1 MIDLKEIFFDCVS
14 CSDEYEWFEFKS
26 NHVSPDDIG
35 TYISALSNSAAMLG
49 REDSYVFFGVDD
61 KTHEIKGTTFNQN
74 ESVNGNEP
82 LQHYL
87 ARQLSPSVAFY
98 FEEMKI
104 EGKRIVAL
112 VIPTA
117 QTVPTGY
124 QDIRYIRIGSSRE
137 KLSKYPQREAKL
149 FSVLTFGMPSIL
161 TIESKRQQLTFNQLF
176 GYYGSKGLKLR
187 DVGRLRRILILG
199 TKMENITSLPSFSPT
214 IPKCRSGWRYS
225 PARPRHRNFI
235 PSVNSDISA
244 FSILWMKFLDME
256 TSSISFRPMRG
267 IESSKGRKSGFSTWM
282 PSVKQSSMPSFIING

>member
-104 EGKRIVAL
+104 RA
-112 VIPTA
+112 
-117 QTVPTGY
+117 
-124 QDIRYIRIGSSRE
+124 SSKE
-137 KLSKYPQREAKL
+137 DP
-149 FSVLTFGMPSIL
+149 
-161 TIESKRQQLTFNQLF
+161 
-176 GYYGSKGLKLR
+176 
-187 DVGRLRRILILG
+187 
-199 TKMENITSLPSFSPT
+199 
-214 IPKCRSGWRYS
+214 
-225 PARPRHRNFI
+225 
-235 PSVNSDISA
+235 
-244 FSILWMKFLDME
+244 
-256 TSSISFRPMRG
+256 
-267 IESSKGRKSGFSTWM
+267 ESSC
-282 PSVKQSSMPSFIING
+282 INL